1 MLIIEI
7 NKIDAFNAVGGRT
20 YYDSNKKCYICDSS
34 DTSWQARETR
44 DCIILETLF
53 GKVAVLPVG
62 MSQICSCN
70 FEENLK
76 VGDEV
81 KKGDP
86 LGYFLFGGSDIV
98 VIFEKNV
105 ELKLIGK
112 INEHILMGENYA
124 ELKLK

>member
-1 MLIIEI
+1 MKEKILLMYSGGLDSILSMVKLIYS
-7 NKIDAFNAVGGRT
+7 G
-20 YYDSNKKCYICDSS
+20 Y
-34 DTSWQARETR
+34 
-44 DCIILETLF
+44 
-53 GKVAVLPVG
+53 KVLLVHFDNCCTI
-62 MSQICSCN
+62 SI
-70 FEENLK
+70 
-76 VGDEV
+76 GDEV